1 MANNI
6 TSIYDGDKISVDSMI
21 ADPTWIA
28 QRVIQNLDGAFL
40 VDAVFRDGGSNQGV
54 VAFREAA
61 APFLN
66 DEVENV
72 AEFGEI
78 PVSDLNI
85 GKVRTVIA
93 QKIAQAVRVSFEMR
107 NFNKIDLVNQQVTAL
122 QNNVLRA
129 SIRAGLA
136 AFNASN
142 VPDAAASASWG
153 TTGDPIK
160 DVFDAI
166 DAIQG
171 ANVDGDDTRNFGYSP
186 DTIVAHPRAV
196 TALLRNEKVQSKYIG
211 DAASANPLYTG
222 QLPQTVFG
230 LNVLQSRYMDP
241 TEVIVLEAGT
251 VGFRSDA
258 IPMQMT
264 PLYAEGGG
272 PDSSGGPTMSFR
284 SDCFQSRVYAVD
296 NPKAAFRITGI
307 S

>member
-107 NFNKIDLVNQQVTAL
+107 NFNKIDLVNQQITAL

-136 AFNASN
+136 LSL
-142 VPDAAASASWG
+142 
-153 TTGDPIK
+153 IH
-160 DVFDAI
+160 I
-166 DAIQG
+166 
-171 ANVDGDDTRNFGYSP
+171 
-186 DTIVAHPRAV
+186 
-196 TALLRNEKVQSKYIG
+196 
-211 DAASANPLYTG
+211 
-222 QLPQTVFG
+222 
-230 LNVLQSRYMDP
+230 
-241 TEVIVLEAGT
+241 
-251 VGFRSDA
+251 
-258 IPMQMT
+258 
-264 PLYAEGGG
+264 
-272 PDSSGGPTMSFR
+272 
-284 SDCFQSRVYAVD
+284 
-296 NPKAAFRITGI
+296 
-307 S
+307 

>member
-1 MANNI
+1 MADNI
-6 TSIYDGDKISVDSMI
+6 TSIYDGDKITVDSMI

-28 QRVIQNLDGAFL
+28 QRVIQNLNGAFL

-54 VAFREAA
+54 VAYREAA
-61 APFLN
+61 APYLN
-66 DEVENV
+66 DEAENV

-78 PVSDLNI
+78 PVSDLNL

-93 QKIAQAVRVSFEMR
+93 QKIAQGVRLSYEMR
-107 NFNKIDLVNQQVTAL
+107 AFNKIDLANQQITAL
-122 QNNVLRA
+122 QNTVLRS

-136 AFNASN
+136 AFNTAD
-142 VPDAAASASWG
+142 VPDAPASAAWG

-166 DAIQG
+166 EAIQG

-196 TALLRNEKVQSKYIG
+196 TALLRNDKVQSKYIG

-230 LNVLQSRYMDP
+230 LNILQSRYMNP
-241 TEVIVLEAGT
+241 AEVLVMEVGT

-258 IPMQMT
+258 IPLQMT
-264 PLYAEGGG
+264 PLYPEHGG
-272 PDSSGGPTMSFR
+272 PDSSGGPTMAYR

-296 NPKAAFRITGI
+296 NPKAALRIAGI